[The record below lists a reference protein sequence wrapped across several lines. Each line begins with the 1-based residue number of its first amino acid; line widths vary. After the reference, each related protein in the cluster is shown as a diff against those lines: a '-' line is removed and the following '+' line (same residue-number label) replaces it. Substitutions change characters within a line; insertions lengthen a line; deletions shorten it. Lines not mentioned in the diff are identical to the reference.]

1 MRALTA
7 LLAVNLLFIG
17 AALVAAGTIL
27 ALGRV
32 ANESPLLANE
42 PWAWV
47 LICLAGVALSV
58 AFLLVVTRFIGRS
71 SRRPGP
77 GPAS

>member
-1 MRALTA
+1 MRALVA

-42 PWAWV
+42 PLAWL
-47 LICLAGVALSV
+47 LICLVGVAAAI
-58 AFLLVVTRFIGRS
+58 AFLWFIVRFIGRS
-71 SRRPGP
+71 SRRQVPGP
-77 GPAS
+77 G

>member
-1 MRALTA
+1 MRALVA

-17 AALVAAGTIL
+17 AALLAAGTIL

-42 PWAWV
+42 PWTWL
-47 LICLAGVALSV
+47 LICLAGVAAAI
-58 AFLLVVTRFIGRS
+58 AFLWFVVRFIGRS
-71 SRRPGP
+71 SRRRAPGP
-77 GPAS
+77 G